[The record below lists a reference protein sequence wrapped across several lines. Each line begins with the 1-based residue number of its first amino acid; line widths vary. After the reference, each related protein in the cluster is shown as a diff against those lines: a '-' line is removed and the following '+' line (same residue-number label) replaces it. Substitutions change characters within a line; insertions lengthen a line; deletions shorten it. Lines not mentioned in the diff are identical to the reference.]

1 MMTEDICKKYKPFN
15 DWTTEKELGKGGS
28 GRVFKIYKDNDLGG
42 RTVSALKLIH
52 IPSEKALAEQKEIQP
67 TMEDVRKYF
76 QRQVERVKGEIRI
89 LQKCK
94 GHSHIVSY
102 EDHYIVENA
111 GDDEFGWDIL
121 IRMELLHPLKP
132 FFCRETST
140 QYDVIKMWLDIADA
154 LVYCEEQNII
164 HRDIKPANI
173 LLADSGNYKLCDF
186 GVSKKIDM
194 GSMASTHIGTPKYMA
209 PELAKHKRYDKR
221 VDYYSLALVVYFYLN
236 KNRFPFY
243 PPFPAAVSDEEMKKG
258 DERRKDGEKIPPIK
272 GVPKQVNQILL
283 KCLSPNPE
291 DRYSSAKELYNVL
304 SRVLISQEE
313 TLKKKYLNKAEDD
326 TSLTKT
332 TLIRWPKKSSS
343 GKQGTQEKS
352 SVSVKLALGIA
363 ALFLVAG
370 TGGVIYGI
378 SQKNTPDSKM
388 VSSVSKAK
396 PVQEQKDTDTSALKS
411 KDTDTPVPKPETTDT
426 PTPEA
431 EPTDTPTP
439 EPKPSDTPTPT
450 PEPTKAPKATA
461 TNTVLGKL
469 ERPQDGSSIE
479 GTLKLKGWILTSDK
493 AEDIEPYINFKQK
506 DTTVVSY
513 KLSPEASG
521 SKTLESRQKKY
532 ENQITATQSYD
543 LKASQ
548 ELTSVP
554 KGSYTL
560 ELCIQDPKSKKEE
573 VLDSIMVSVDSD
585 QSDQSGNVMDLMG
598 LDTESHNQVTH
609 YLNETDGLAFGIDID
624 EKDPSLKANADQV
637 ILTGWINAEKGTS
650 IGMYFD
656 IDNEVYTADTLTE
669 KGGSVE
675 ITRAPRNLSKID
687 KSLIGGSA
695 KDTSEAG
702 YVAELK
708 LPFLEAGEHTLS
720 VSFNITPTG
729 GEPEI
734 VDIVPISLT
743 VDPSESVKEKA
754 VDNVISK
761 WAKELPSQVLTPTSA
776 PDSTKGNQT
785 QQ

>member
-1 MMTEDICKKYKPFN
+1 MTEDICKKYKAFN
-15 DWTTEKELGKGGS
+15 EWTTEKELGKGGS
-28 GRVFKIYKDNDLGG
+28 GRVFKIYKVNASGE
-42 RTVSALKLIH
+42 RIVSALKFIH
-52 IPSEKALAEQKEIQP
+52 IPSEEELAVQKKNQP
-67 TMEDVRKYF
+67 TMDDVKRYFLDKVKRAED
-76 QRQVERVKGEIRI
+76 EIRI

-94 GHSHIVSY
+94 GHSHIVRY
-102 EDHYIVENA
+102 EDHCIVENA
-111 GDDEFGWDIL
+111 GDNEFGWDIL
-121 IRMELLHPLKP
+121 IRMELLHPLKNV
-132 FFCRETST
+132 FSKETAT
-140 QYDVIKMWLDIADA
+140 QYDVIKMWQEVVDA

-173 LLADSGNYKLCDF
+173 LIADDGTYKLCDF
-186 GVSKKIDM
+186 GAATKISTGSKA
-194 GSMASTHIGTPKYMA
+194 SMHIGTPKYMA
-209 PELAKHKRYDKR
+209 PELVQHKRYDKR
-221 VDYYSLALVVYFYLN
+221 VDYYSLALVIYLYLN
-236 KNRFPFY
+236 KKRLPFY
-243 PPFPAAVSDEEMKKG
+243 PPYPEPLTDDDVKKG
-258 DERRKDGEKIPPIK
+258 DKRRRDGEEISPIE
-272 GVPKQVNQILL
+272 GISEQLNQIVL
-283 KCLSPNPE
+283 KCLAPDPE
-291 DRYSSAKELYNVL
+291 DRYSSARELYNVL
-304 SRVLISQEE
+304 SELLISQEDI
-313 TLKKKYLNKAEDD
+313 LKKKYLNKAEDD
-326 TSLTKT
+326 N
-332 TLIRWPKKSSS
+332 SS
-343 GKQGTQEKS
+343 GKQGTKEKS
-352 SVSVKLALGIA
+352 PVSVKLALGIA
-363 ALFLVAG
+363 ALFLMAG
-370 TGGVIYGI
+370 IGGVIYGV

-388 VSSVSKAK
+388 FSSVSEAK

-450 PEPTKAPKATA
+450 PEPTKVPKATA

-513 KLSPEASG
+513 KLSSEASG

-548 ELTSVP
+548 ELMGVP

-624 EKDPSLKANADQV
+624 EKDPSLKANADQI

-687 KSLIGGSA
+687 KSLTGGSA

-754 VDNVISK
+754 VDNVISR
-761 WAKELPSQVLTPTSA
+761 WAKELPKQVLTPTSA